1 MADKDFKPVVFV
13 DKFTEG
19 VLDPNEE
26 MEYFVQDGGYIVANT
41 APGCWGPML
50 TPKLKGGHEVTKPVY
65 VEGAE
70 VGDSIAIYIKDL
82 QVTSIATSSGK
93 DVVIEGRYEGDP
105 FVAKRCPSC
114 GTVRPETRIEGT
126 GPDAIRCAVCGA
138 DVAAFKFE
146 NGYTI
151 VFDHEKGIGITVSEE
166 IARAIGE
173 NPRYYMQTPANSVQN
188 PVVVLAPHD
197 LVGTVARMRP
207 FLGQLGSTPSIPFP
221 DSHNAGDFG
230 QLLIGATHEYGMTKE
245 QLDEHR
251 TDGHMDVNMTRKGA
265 VVIVPVKVKGAGIY
279 LGDMHA
285 MQGNGEIAGHT
296 TDVAG
301 IATVRV
307 KVLKGVTVEG
317 PIILP
322 NEDDLPSMA
331 KPFTDEE
338 MDAAYV
344 LAEQWGQNQIEE
356 SYPLCFVGTGATLN
370 EATDN
375 GLMRASR
382 FLGIPYAEVLNR
394 ATITGAIGIGRLPG
408 VATVTFLVPM
418 ELLDKK
424 GLLDLVQDKY
434 GG

>member
-1 MADKDFKPVVFV
+1 
-13 DKFTEG
+13 
-19 VLDPNEE
+19 
-26 MEYFVQDGGYIVANT
+26 
-41 APGCWGPML
+41 
-50 TPKLKGGHEVTKPVY
+50 
-65 VEGAE
+65 
-70 VGDSIAIYIKDL
+70 
-82 QVTSIATSSGK
+82 
-93 DVVIEGRYEGDP
+93 
-105 FVAKRCPSC
+105 
-114 GTVRPETRIEGT
+114 
-126 GPDAIRCAVCGA
+126 
-138 DVAAFKFE
+138 
-146 NGYTI
+146 
-151 VFDHEKGIGITVSEE
+151 
-166 IARAIGE
+166 
-173 NPRYYMQTPANSVQN
+173 
-188 PVVVLAPHD
+188 
-197 LVGTVARMRP
+197 
-207 FLGQLGSTPSIPFP
+207 
-221 DSHNAGDFG
+221 
-230 QLLIGATHEYGMTKE
+230 
-245 QLDEHR
+245 
-251 TDGHMDVNMTRKGA
+251 

-301 IATVRV
+301 IATVQV

-322 NEDDLPSMA
+322 NEDDLPPMA

-408 VATVTFLVPM
+408 VVAVTFLVPM

-434 GG
+434 GSNPHL